1 MVCHFKRVLTLSI
14 LLAAAAST
22 VFPAPK
28 FRRDDPLR
36 VEPAPMSLAKAEPRK
51 VDALFDFVLQS
62 VRPNPRPPVPA
73 EAVNTLGEV
82 PDSNWFTN
90 RHARRRLTREQLQAG
105 PGANNAPI
113 APFVIVALKTEG
125 ITPGFQ
131 MTDAKGRFYFVKPDP
146 YTNPELATSADV
158 IGSRFFYALGYN
170 TPENYIAYVKQG
182 DVSISKD
189 ATVTGL
195 SGKPRPM
202 TKKDVELVL
211 SNIPRQPDGA
221 MRVVAS
227 LRLPGRFLGPFKYE
241 GTRTDDPNDITPH
254 ERRRDL
260 RALHV
265 LCAWLN
271 HTDAKAGNSADT
283 LVEEKG
289 IKFIR
294 HYLIDFGAILGSD
307 SDMPKNARFGNEYIL
322 PSGKEAL
329 KDMFSFGLR
338 SPAWERADYPD
349 QKAIGRLESE
359 VFDPEKWVANYPNPA
374 HLSRLPD
381 DEYWGAKQVMAFTND
396 DIRAIVET
404 GQYSDKTVVDYIVKT
419 LIERRDKIGRTYFA
433 KVLSLDNFRSADGEL
448 KFESLQTKYGFQAN
462 RNYEVQWSK
471 FDNETG
477 THAPL
482 PGSTSFRLPHELT
495 SGPNGQYYAATIQ
508 EAGRPNKKVIVYL
521 RKSPGATEVVGIDR
535 TW

>member
-1 MVCHFKRVLTLSI
+1 MVCHFKRVLTLS
-14 LLAAAAST
+14 LAGSSS
-22 VFPAPK
+22 VGAPK
-28 FRRDDPLR
+28 FRRDDPIR
-36 VEPAPMSLAKAEPRK
+36 AEPAPISLDKAAFRK
-51 VDALFDFVLQS
+51 INAIYDFVLQS
-62 VRPNPRPPVPA
+62 VRPDPRPPVPA
-73 EAVNTLGEV
+73 EAINTLGEV
-82 PDSNWFTN
+82 PDSQWFTN
-90 RHARRRLTREQLQAG
+90 RHGSHRLTREQLQAG
-105 PGANNAPI
+105 PGLENAPTP
-113 APFVIVALKTEG
+113 PFTVVALKTEG

-131 MTDAKGRFYFVKPDP
+131 MTDSKGRFYFVKPDP
-146 YTNPELATSADV
+146 WTNPELSTSADV

-170 TPENYIAYVKQG
+170 TPENYIVYVKRG
-182 DVSISKD
+182 DVSIAKE

-202 TKKDVELVL
+202 TKKDVERVL
-211 SNIPRQPDGA
+211 ADIRQKPDGS
-221 MRVVAS
+221 MRVIAS
-227 LRLPGRFLGPFKYE
+227 YRLAGKFLGPFKYE
-241 GTRTDDPNDITPH
+241 GTRTDDPNDIVPH

-265 LCAWLN
+265 FCAWLN
-271 HTDAKAGNSADT
+271 HTDAKAGNSGDT

-289 IKFIR
+289 IRFIR

-322 PSGKEAL
+322 PNGKEAL
-329 KDMFSFGLR
+329 KDMFGFGLR

-349 QKAIGRLESE
+349 EKAIGRFESE
-359 VFDPEKWVANYPNPA
+359 VFDPEKWRANYPNAA

-404 GQYSDKTVVDYIVKT
+404 GQYSDKNVVDYMVKT
-419 LIERRDKIGRTYFA
+419 LCERRDKIGRTYFA
-433 KVLSLDNFRSADGEL
+433 KVLSLDNFQATGGEL
-448 KFESLQTKYGFQAN
+448 RFDSLQTKYGFQAT
-462 RNYEVQWSK
+462 RNYEVQWSR

-477 THAPL
+477 AHTQL
-482 PGSTSFRLPHELT
+482 SNNSFRLPPELT
-495 SGPNGQYYAATIQ
+495 SATNGQYYAATIQ

-521 RKSPGATEVVGIDR
+521 RKNSGRTEVVGIDR

>member
-1 MVCHFKRVLTLSI
+1 
-14 LLAAAAST
+14 
-22 VFPAPK
+22 
-28 FRRDDPLR
+28 
-36 VEPAPMSLAKAEPRK
+36 
-51 VDALFDFVLQS
+51 
-62 VRPNPRPPVPA
+62 
-73 EAVNTLGEV
+73 
-82 PDSNWFTN
+82 
-90 RHARRRLTREQLQAG
+90 
-105 PGANNAPI
+105 
-113 APFVIVALKTEG
+113 
-125 ITPGFQ
+125 

-221 MRVVAS
+221 MRAWVQACGFPDGSSVHLNTKERVPTIQMI
-227 LRLPGRFLGPFKYE
+227 LR
-241 GTRTDDPNDITPH
+241 RTK
-254 ERRRDL
+254 RRCDL

-329 KDMFSFGLR
+329 KNMFSFGLR

-349 QKAIGRLESE
+349 QKAFWLLRVRGVR
-359 VFDPEKWVANYPNPA
+359 
-374 HLSRLPD
+374 
-381 DEYWGAKQVMAFTND
+381 
-396 DIRAIVET
+396 
-404 GQYSDKTVVDYIVKT
+404 
-419 LIERRDKIGRTYFA
+419 
-433 KVLSLDNFRSADGEL
+433 
-448 KFESLQTKYGFQAN
+448 
-462 RNYEVQWSK
+462 
-471 FDNETG
+471 
-477 THAPL
+477 
-482 PGSTSFRLPHELT
+482 PG
-495 SGPNGQYYAATIQ
+495 
-508 EAGRPNKKVIVYL
+508 K
-521 RKSPGATEVVGIDR
+521 
-535 TW
+535 